1 MRPSRIYAG
10 ARSVEVFS
18 MGTKCDVKGCISEH
32 KDLDEREPRL
42 AGRPPART
50 SETAQ
55 PVAAPAPAV
64 PRHFRET
71 VNPRAV
77 HPDFALPGRLPEQTF
92 TVGESMLNPHVE
104 EVRHAKAVVGI
115 YEREEARIK
124 AELEKPHEFDV
135 AYDACGR
142 RQAYNPV
149 THFVNAFGDIAFGD
163 IEAHLGIAKHVDT
176 RPKPVGLAGDSAT
189 RKESP
194 IYEGF
199 VCYFPNAMAEV
210 ARLSKYGNDKHN
222 PGTELHWSFNKS
234 NDHGDC
240 IMRHQTQA
248 EQVDDS
254 CGFLHAVMVAWRA
267 MAQLEKILLETHP
280 ELVPGKN
287 VKGFVR

>member
-1 MRPSRIYAG
+1 MPDR
-10 ARSVEVFS
+10 RSVEVFS
-18 MGTKCDVKGCISEH
+18 MFWDCKLPACDGCEVH
-32 KDLDEREPRL
+32 QDELEPRR
-42 AGRPPART
+42 AGHPPART
-50 SETAQ
+50 SEAAQ

-71 VNPRAV
+71 VNPRAI
-77 HPDFALPGRLPEQTF
+77 HPDFALPGKLPSETF
-92 TVGESMLNPHVE
+92 GPVPVPMPVVLIES
-104 EVRHAKAVVGI
+104 A
-115 YEREEARIK
+115 
-124 AELEKPHEFDV
+124 
-135 AYDACGR
+135 
-142 RQAYNPV
+142 
-149 THFVNAFGDIAFGD
+149 
-163 IEAHLGIAKHVDT
+163 
-176 RPKPVGLAGDSAT
+176 PKPIGLAGDSAT

-287 VKGFVR
+287 VKGFER